1 MTSYADQM
9 DRTAD
14 EFEEYA
20 RNPDKQGR
28 ISSTL
33 FSPQEEHDGVDA
45 PGWCL
50 KQARKWRQLAAKKRK
65 NFEHKQSQR
74 RKMRERDASN

>member
-1 MTSYADQM
+1 MKPHADKM
-9 DRTAD
+9 EETAD
-14 EFEEYA
+14 KFEAYA
-20 RNPDKQGR
+20 QDPNKQGR

-50 KQARKWRQLAAKKRK
+50 KQARKWRQLASKKRK